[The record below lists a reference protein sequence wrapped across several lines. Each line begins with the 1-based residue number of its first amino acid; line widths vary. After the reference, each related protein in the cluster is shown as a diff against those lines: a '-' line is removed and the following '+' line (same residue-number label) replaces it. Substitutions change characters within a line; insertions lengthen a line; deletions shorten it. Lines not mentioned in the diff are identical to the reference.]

1 MDRDGITAEVAAR
14 LVAGQFPQWAGLP
27 VVPVGLGGWD
37 NIMFRLGGE
46 LSVRLPS
53 GPDYAAQVAKEHRWL
68 PVLAGQLPLPVPE
81 PVALGQPTAGFPWP
95 WSVYRWIEGEPACLG
110 QVTDLTGFAADL
122 ARFLAAL
129 YAIDASGGPPPGRH
143 NWFRGG
149 SPSIWDEQ
157 TRTCID
163 RLAADIDARAARQ
176 VWDSALA
183 SPWRHPPVWVHGDIT
198 ASNLLLADGALHAV
212 IDFGCTAVGDP
223 ACDLVMAWTFFPA
236 QAAATFRRGL
246 PADEATWARARGWA
260 LWKALITLGGQQG
273 HDGGRAAARQFGWRY
288 SPRQVISR
296 VIADDAACAL
306 QANLSALQ
314 ARLKGGQG
322 HQEQAQRPPG
332 RRELDPVDREVA
344 PPCRL
349 PVRWHRLGVPGQ
361 DHLVERF
368 LPPVGDDVYRR

>member
-1 MDRDGITAEVAAR
+1 MIAVMDRDEITAEVAAR

-37 NIMFRLGGE
+37 NITFRLGGE

-81 PVALGQPTAGFPWP
+81 PVALGQPAAGFPWP

-122 ARFLAAL
+122 AGFLAAL

-149 SPSIWDEQ
+149 SLSTWDEQ

-163 RLAADIDARAARQ
+163 RLAADIDAQAARQ

-183 SPWRHPPVWVHGDIT
+183 SPWRQPPMWVHGDIT
-198 ASNLLLADGALHAV
+198 ASNLLLANGALHAV
-212 IDFGCTAVGDP
+212 IDFGCAAVGDP
-223 ACDLVMAWTFFPA
+223 ACDLVMAWTFFPGGA
-236 QAAATFRRGL
+236 GAVFRRGL

-260 LWKALITLGGQQG
+260 LWKALITLGGN
-273 HDGGRAAARQFGWRY
+273 DGGRAAARQFGWRY
-288 SPRQVISR
+288 RPHQVIR
-296 VIADDAACAL
+296 RIIADHYG
-306 QANLSALQ
+306 SPT
-314 ARLKGGQG
+314 
-322 HQEQAQRPPG
+322 EG
-332 RRELDPVDREVA
+332 RG
-344 PPCRL
+344 
-349 PVRWHRLGVPGQ
+349 PVRRSWH
-361 DHLVERF
+361 
-368 LPPVGDDVYRR
+368 